1 MIEARELR
9 VDLGNGA
16 SANGANGASDTA
28 SDSAVLSIPY
38 VDVVGEAGD
47 GPHLTVIA
55 GVHGTEYTSI
65 AAARELLAELR
76 PADLSGTV
84 TVAPVI
90 NLPAF
95 WARTPFVVPLDGKN
109 LNRSFPGD
117 PAGTAA
123 ERIAAAV
130 TETLINGSDYLI
142 DLHAGDL
149 PEALEPF
156 VFYDA
161 SPVER
166 EAREL
171 ALAYGLGHMVRQS
184 SDSRTVSGSTSA
196 AAADLGIPSFTAESG
211 ECGILARDAVDR
223 HLRGLRNVLRKL
235 RLLPGEA
242 VVFDRPVEHDGW
254 LWMTTPDAGWWQ
266 PAVETGASVAA
277 GDLLGTVAPVIGGP
291 PALIIAPAAGV
302 PLFITSSPAVGADG
316 LLLGLAL
323 PAQGGQP
330 QGGQALPAQ
339 GEGGQPNR

>member
-1 MIEARELR
+1 MIEASEVR
-9 VDLGNGA
+9 VDLGDDG
-16 SANGANGASDTA
+16 
-28 SDSAVLSIPY
+28 VLGIPY
-38 VDVVGEAGD
+38 VNLVGEAGA

-65 AAARELLAELR
+65 AAARELLTELR
-76 PADLSGTV
+76 PAELSGTV
-84 TVAPVI
+84 TVAPLI

-117 PAGTAA
+117 ASGSAA

-130 TETLINGSDYLI
+130 TERLIKGSDYVI

-161 SPVER
+161 SPVEWQ
-166 EAREL
+166 AREL
-171 ALAYGLGHMVRQS
+171 ALTYGLGHMVRQS
-184 SDSRTVSGSTSA
+184 SDGRTDTGTTSA

-211 ECGILARDAVDR
+211 ECGVLARDAVDR
-223 HLRGLRNVLRKL
+223 HLRGLRNVLRHL

-242 VVFDRPVEHDGW
+242 TVFDRPVEHDGW
-254 LWMTTPDAGWWQ
+254 IWMRTTDAGWWQ
-266 PAVETGASVAA
+266 PAVETGTSVAA
-277 GDLLGTVAPVIGGP
+277 GDLLGTVSPVIGGTP
-291 PALIIAPAAGV
+291 TRITAPAPGV
-302 PLFITSSPAVGADG
+302 PLFITSSPAVCADG

-323 PAQGGQP
+323 PATTT
-330 QGGQALPAQ
+330 
-339 GEGGQPNR
+339 E

>member
-1 MIEARELR
+1 MTEPSELR
-9 VDLGNGA
+9 VDLGADG
-16 SANGANGASDTA
+16 
-28 SDSAVLSIPY
+28 LLRIPY
-38 VDVVGEAGD
+38 VDVIGEAGD

-76 PADLSGTV
+76 PAELSGTV

-117 PAGTAA
+117 AGGSAA

-130 TETLINGSDYLI
+130 TERLIKGSDYLV

-156 VFYDA
+156 ALYDA

-166 EAREL
+166 RARDL
-171 ALAYGLGHMVRQS
+171 ALAYGLGHLVRQS
-184 SDSRTVSGSTSA
+184 SQGRAVAGTTSA
-196 AAADLGIPSFTAESG
+196 TAADLGIPAITAESG
-211 ECGILARDAVDR
+211 ECGILDPAAVER
-223 HLRGLRNVLRKL
+223 HLRGLRNLLRYL
-235 RLLPGEA
+235 EMAPGEA
-242 VVFDRPVEHDGW
+242 TAFGRPAEHEGW
-254 LWMTTPDAGWWQ
+254 IWMTTADAGWWQ
-266 PAVETGASVAA
+266 PAVKPGTPVAE
-277 GDLLGTVAPVIGGP
+277 GDLLGTVSPLIGGT
-291 PALIIAPAAGV
+291 PARITAPAGGV
-302 PLFITSSPAVGADG
+302 PIFITSSPAVSADG

-323 PAQGGQP
+323 APTGTG
-330 QGGQALPAQ
+330 
-339 GEGGQPNR
+339 

>member
-1 MIEARELR
+1 MIETRELR
-9 VDLGNGA
+9 VDLADDGL
-16 SANGANGASDTA
+16 
-28 SDSAVLSIPY
+28 LSIPY
-38 VDVVGEAGD
+38 VTVVGEAGD

-55 GVHGTEYTSI
+55 GIHGTEYTSI

-76 PADLSGTV
+76 PAELSGTV
-84 TVAPVI
+84 TVAPLI

-117 PAGTAA
+117 PGGSAA
-123 ERIAAAV
+123 QRIAAAV
-130 TETLINGSDYLI
+130 TDGLIKGSDYLI

-166 EAREL
+166 QARDL
-171 ALAYGLGHMVRQS
+171 ALTYGLRHMVRQS
-184 SDSRTVSGSTSA
+184 SAGRTVAGSTSA

-211 ECGILARDAVDR
+211 ECGILAKDAVDR
-223 HLRGLRNVLRKL
+223 HLRGLRNVLRQL
-235 RLLPGEA
+235 RILPGEP

-254 LWMTTPDAGWWQ
+254 IWMRTAAAGWWQ
-266 PAVETGASVAA
+266 PAVQTGALVAE
-277 GDLLGTVAPVIGGP
+277 GDLLGTVSPVVGGTP
-291 PALIIAPAAGV
+291 TRITAPAAGV
-302 PLFITSSPAVGADG
+302 PLFITSSPAVSADG

-323 PAQGGQP
+323 PVETAG
-330 QGGQALPAQ
+330 
-339 GEGGQPNR
+339 

>member
-1 MIEARELR
+1 MIETSEVR
-9 VDLGNGA
+9 VDLGEDG
-16 SANGANGASDTA
+16 
-28 SDSAVLSIPY
+28 VLGIPY
-38 VDVVGEAGD
+38 VNVVGEAGE
-47 GPHLTVIA
+47 GPRLTVIA

-76 PADLSGTV
+76 PAELSGTV
-84 TVAPVI
+84 TVAPLI

-95 WARTPFVVPLDGKN
+95 WARSPFVVPLDGKN

-117 PAGTAA
+117 AGGSAA

-130 TETLINGSDYLI
+130 TERLIKGSDYLI

-161 SPVER
+161 SPVEQR
-166 EAREL
+166 ARDL
-171 ALAYGLGHMVRQS
+171 ALTYGLGHLVRQS
-184 SDSRTVSGSTSA
+184 SDGRTVAGSTSA

-211 ECGILARDAVDR
+211 ECGILARDAVER
-223 HLRGLRNVLRKL
+223 HLRGLRNVLRHL

-254 LWMTTPDAGWWQ
+254 IWMRTADAGWWE
-266 PAVETGASVAA
+266 PAVETGASVAE
-277 GDLLGTVAPVIGGP
+277 GDLVGTVAPIIGGTP
-291 PALIIAPAAGV
+291 TRIIAPAPGV
-302 PLFITSSPAVGADG
+302 PLFITSSPAVCADG

-323 PAQGGQP
+323 PVKP
-330 QGGQALPAQ
+330 T
-339 GEGGQPNR
+339 